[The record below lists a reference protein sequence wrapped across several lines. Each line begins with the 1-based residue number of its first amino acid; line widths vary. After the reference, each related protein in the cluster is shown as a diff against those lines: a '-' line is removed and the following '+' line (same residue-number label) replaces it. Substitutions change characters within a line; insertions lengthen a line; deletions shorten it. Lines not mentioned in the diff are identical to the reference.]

1 MTLNLPTGTVTFLFT
16 DIEGSTQLWEQ
27 RPEAMQ
33 AALTRHDALL
43 RQAIEA
49 HHGAVFKTIGDEFCA
64 AFPSAPEALDASLAA
79 QHALQAESWGETPIK
94 VRIALHVGAAE
105 ARDGD
110 YFGPSLNRV
119 ARLLSAAHGGQ
130 TLLSA
135 AAEEAARGQLPHGA
149 ELRDMGEWQLKDLIR
164 PEHIYQLSA
173 PDLPTEFPPLKS
185 LEAFRTN
192 LPAQLTSFVGREREI
207 AAIRQLI
214 ATGAY
219 PAGAMSTHFASVT
232 SRLTTLTGPGGGGKT
247 RLALQVAAGLLDS
260 FPDGVWFVEL
270 ASLADPTL
278 LLQAVTTTLG
288 LREEKGRI
296 LFDTLTNYLRAKT
309 VLLMLDNCEHL
320 VGASAQFAEALLQ
333 ACPGVRIL
341 ASSRESLGVPGE
353 ITYRVPSL
361 SIPDAHLAQ
370 SVETVMQ
377 SEAGRLFIE
386 RAQTALPAF
395 TVTNE
400 NAQAVAQV
408 CSRLDGIPLAIELAA
423 ARVNMLKVEQIAER
437 LGDRFRLLTGGSR
450 TALPRQQTL
459 RALIDWSYDLLSER
473 ERALLRRL
481 SVFSDGWTLEAAEAV
496 CADKDENE
504 KRRPDGSSFAHHVEG
519 MKDEGS
525 SRDGVLHPLAP
536 YRGSSFTLHPLDVLE
551 PLTQLVN
558 KSLVVVDVDIAPT
571 ASPQGA
577 GYESAETRYRLLE
590 TVRQYAREKLS
601 DASEGLDVRNNH
613 LKYFLALA
621 ERAEPELTGP
631 RVVEWLRRLELE
643 LDNIRAALEW
653 SLDNDARLGL
663 RLVNALMRFWTEAGY
678 SGSGR
683 NWLAQLLKQPEVLS
697 QTVLRA
703 RALGIQGYL
712 LLFGDSDQSA
722 GPILEESLA
731 LCQKLGDGQGT
742 AFSLLHLGIVIF
754 KSGDVGEGRQL
765 VTESLALYRELG
777 DKLGVI
783 MALHHLASNV
793 DNNDSERARAYLDE
807 ALTLCRETK
816 YLVGMAYSLSD
827 LGLLALRQ
835 GDYRT
840 AHRWLEETLTIH
852 RQLGRGESIVYSLIQ
867 LGELASRE
875 GDYAQAR
882 IYYEESLSLA
892 KQTGVNLPLADWVPV
907 KLGYSALWQGDTGR
921 ASRLFEES
929 RQRFTEIDNIIGVI
943 YTLEGFASLAAR
955 RGRAAQSARLYGWAD
970 AARETVD
977 SRRPPVEQADVDRD
991 LAAIHAQLDE
1001 AAFAAAQA
1009 AGRAM
1014 STDQAVVY
1022 ALEASNG

>member
-1 MTLNLPTGTVTFLFT
+1 MALNNLPTGTVTFLFT

-33 AALTRHDALL
+33 AALARHDALL
-43 RQAIEA
+43 RQAIES

-64 AFPSAPEALDASLAA
+64 AFSGAPEALDAALAA
-79 QHALQAESWGETPIK
+79 QRALQAESWGETPIK
-94 VRIALHVGAAE
+94 VRIALHAGAAE

-110 YFGPSLNRV
+110 YFGLSLNRV

-135 AAEEAARGQLPHGA
+135 AAEEATRGHLPQGA

-173 PDLPTEFPPLKS
+173 PDLPSGFPPLKS

-192 LPAQLTSFVGREREI
+192 LPAQLTSFVGREKEI
-207 AAIRQLI
+207 DAIKQLI
-214 ATGAY
+214 A
-219 PAGAMSTHFASVT
+219 T

-270 ASLADPTL
+270 ASLADPAL
-278 LLQAVTTTLG
+278 LMQTVITTLG

-296 LFDTLTNYLRAKT
+296 LLDTVTNYLRAKT

-353 ITYRVPSL
+353 IIHRVPSL

-400 NAQAVAQV
+400 NVQAVAQV

-504 KRRPDGSSFAHHVEG
+504 KRRPDGSSRVHRVEG
-519 MKDEGS
+519 VKDEGS
-525 SRDGVLHPLAP
+525 SKDGVLHPLAP
-536 YRGSSFTLHPLDVLE
+536 DGGASFNLHPLDVLE

-558 KSLVVVDVDIAPT
+558 KSLVVVDVDIAPA

-601 DASEGLDVRNNH
+601 DAGEGLEVRNNH

-678 SGSGR
+678 SHSGR

-777 DKLGVI
+777 DKLGII

-816 YLVGMAYSLSD
+816 YPVGMAYCLSD

-852 RQLGRGESIVYSLIQ
+852 RRLGRGESIVYSLIQ

-875 GDYAQAR
+875 GDYAQASA
-882 IYYEESLSLA
+882 YYEESLSLA

-921 ASRLFEES
+921 AGRLFEES
-929 RQRFTEIDNIIGVI
+929 RQRFTEIDSTIGVI
-943 YTLEGFASLAAR
+943 YTLEGFASLAVR
-955 RGRAAQSARLYGWAD
+955 RGRPAQSVRLYGWAD
-970 AARETVD
+970 AARETID

-1001 AAFAAAQA
+1001 AAFAAARA

-1014 STDQAVVY
+1014 SMEQAIAY
-1022 ALEASNG
+1022 ALEAGSD